1 MVPPFQD
8 ANFSTHLWLSF
19 SGAMRLFLEECARES
34 AISSVIPGMH
44 AARFPASR
52 PVHRKH
58 HQTMASIS
66 PSQDSDTLSRSEL
79 ILEAPH
85 HRHEYTRAQNGDT
98 TEHRNNWIQRWDSK
112 DLAALVYRPFDA
124 NRDGEKELRP
134 THSTVFSLA
143 TLFLSKNR
151 RLKASLR
158 TYVSKLFRRSPRR
171 SKALLISIRS
181 HQIHG

>member
-1 MVPPFQD
+1 MQISLPTCGSRLAEQRD
-8 ANFSTHLWLSF
+8 FSSKN
-19 SGAMRLFLEECARES
+19 AR
-34 AISSVIPGMH
+34 AKVRSSVIPGMH

-58 HQTMASIS
+58 HQTMGSIS

-85 HRHEYTRAQNGDT
+85 CRHEYTRAQNGDT
-98 TEHRNNWIQRWDSK
+98 TEHQNNWIQRWDSK
-112 DLAALVYRPFDA
+112 DAAALVYRPFDA

-134 THSTVFSLA
+134 THSIVFSLA

-151 RLKASLR
+151 GLKASLR
-158 TYVSKLFRRSPRR
+158 MYVAKLFRYDRLVGR
-171 SKALLISIRS
+171 K
-181 HQIHG
+181 HF